1 MRLTALAKLWR
12 NNSLVNLLGKDF
24 FLWLYQVSFILSYA
38 GFQMTIFCVVQQLIC
53 GSIKLTN
60 LFDFLCFTGSV
71 QCFNVFFIFLF
82 NFLNQEKVVS
92 VHCIFLLSDA
102 HIILYLCQRFLFVF
116 SFFYP
121 PASLA
126 YLFISVVSAKHRTVF
141 PSPLFHLLVCYF
153 ALLFASL
160 KGKAQAS
167 YIGYLYC
174 FHEIFF
180 WVSIPT
186 RSFLTVNMQLVIN
199 GRARTSLLVISF
211 SCIKRNGR
219 GTL

>member
-24 FLWLYQVSFILSYA
+24 FYRYIKYLSYCHMLDFRWQYFVLFSSWFA
-38 GFQMTIFCVVQQLIC
+38 VPSSWPTCSIFYVSLDLSSASMYSLFFF
-53 GSIKLTN
+53 SI
-60 LFDFLCFTGSV
+60 SS
-71 QCFNVFFIFLF
+71 I
-82 NFLNQEKVVS
+82 QEKVVS
-92 VHCIFLLSDA
+92 VHCIFLVSDA
-102 HIILYLCQRFLFVF
+102 HIILYLYQRFLFVF

-141 PSPLFHLLVCYF
+141 PSPLFHLVVCYF